1 MSVVVV
7 NVYLRERYLAYQVL
21 HIIVWE
27 RANGCDCSDKPFR
40 KGVFT
45 LNTLHDVPHS
55 RAHVER
61 KDIAPVPG
69 DASRLQQAEE
79 TKQERLDI
87 TWLDKQTSLTLYLHK
102 HNASVHLWLVI
113 QFCVHIIPNQYMFR
127 SSFFIPLLECKQ
139 IKHKRYFYRCIKM
152 KKFLIKSYRRTLS
165 TNRKAPGLFTF
176 NYGGKKRK
184 LGN

>member
-1 MSVVVV
+1 MFIPLHLFPAKAPHSRRQPPCRHSAGASACRASCSHRLPVKTTNEKPPNKMSVVVV
-7 NVYLRERYLAYQVL
+7 NVYLRKRYLAYQVL

-69 DASRLQQAEE
+69 DASHLQQAEE
-79 TKQERLDI
+79 TKQKD
-87 TWLDKQTSLTLYLHK
+87 WTSNDMTSKPH
-102 HNASVHLWLVI
+102 
-113 QFCVHIIPNQYMFR
+113 
-127 SSFFIPLLECKQ
+127 
-139 IKHKRYFYRCIKM
+139 
-152 KKFLIKSYRRTLS
+152 
-165 TNRKAPGLFTF
+165 
-176 NYGGKKRK
+176 
-184 LGN
+184 